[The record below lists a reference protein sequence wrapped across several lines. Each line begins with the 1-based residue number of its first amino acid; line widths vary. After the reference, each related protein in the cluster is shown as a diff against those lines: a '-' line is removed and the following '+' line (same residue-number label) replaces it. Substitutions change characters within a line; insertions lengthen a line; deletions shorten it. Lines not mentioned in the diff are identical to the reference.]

1 MAHCTGWILDVSVE
15 QNRAIIWIKTSEG
28 QILKLCDTY
37 KSAFYILPKDE
48 SAGAEIFQLLSL
60 QNGVRKVEWTNKL
73 TDLFDPKMKR
83 LICIYP
89 ESLFYYK
96 ALQRKLEKDQRVAEL
111 FNTELSHLQDY
122 LFTKLKIEPTSKVE
136 VEYDK
141 SCLIKI
147 RKVNDVDVLATPPFS
162 ILYFEIESS
171 LDNDDIIVEI
181 RARHQERNEEEVLF
195 EGEEV
200 AILKE
205 FRDYVLAKDPDIL
218 VSSYQG
224 LERNTID
231 HLLARM
237 SEYEFNLGRDGDK
250 LTRIQGRVCLDSK
263 SFHSELDIPT
273 LTERAR
279 FGFLPLQLA
288 SRFGMNRLI
297 DSRNCYELIQRN
309 FVIPASRNNYR
320 YDSIRTLEEIVTKD
334 KGGMIF
340 SPRVGLHENVV
351 VLDYENEYANLI
363 IRHNLSYETVKSPDV
378 DKGLLPLVLEKILNR
393 KICMFESII
402 CIQ

>member
-1 MAHCTGWILDVSVE
+1 LDKS
-15 QNRAIIWIKTSEG
+15 SDG
-28 QILKLCDTY
+28 QILKLFDIYEPTLY
-37 KSAFYILPKDE
+37 VLPKDE
-48 SAGAEIFQLLSL
+48 NAGAEIFQLLSL
-60 QNGVRKVEWTNKL
+60 QNGVRKAEWNNKSI
-73 TDLFDPKMKR
+73 DLFDTKMKR

-122 LFTKLKIEPTSKVE
+122 LFTKMKIEPTSKVE

-141 SCLIKI
+141 ARLIKI
-147 RKVNDVDVLATPPFS
+147 RKVNDVDVLAPPPFS

-181 RARHQERNEEEVLF
+181 RARHHEGKEEEVLF

-237 SEYEFNLGRDGDK
+237 SAYEFNLGRGDDK
-250 LTRIQGRVCLDSK
+250 ITSVQGRVCL
-263 SFHSELDIPT
+263 
-273 LTERAR
+273 
-279 FGFLPLQLA
+279 
-288 SRFGMNRLI
+288 
-297 DSRNCYELIQRN
+297 
-309 FVIPASRNNYR
+309 
-320 YDSIRTLEEIVTKD
+320 RTR
-334 KGGMIF
+334 
-340 SPRVGLHENVV
+340 S
-351 VLDYENEYANLI
+351 
-363 IRHNLSYETVKSPDV
+363 S
-378 DKGLLPLVLEKILNR
+378 
-393 KICMFESII
+393 
-402 CIQ
+402 CIN